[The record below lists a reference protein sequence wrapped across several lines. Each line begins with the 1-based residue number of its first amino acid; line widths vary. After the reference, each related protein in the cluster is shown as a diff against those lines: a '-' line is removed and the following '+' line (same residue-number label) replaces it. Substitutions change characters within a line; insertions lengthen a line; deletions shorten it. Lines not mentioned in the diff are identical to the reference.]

1 MLIQLAES
9 DAQILG
15 CFPTVVQ
22 LRPHLNADEFVDRV
36 RRQMLNGY
44 RLAFVQ
50 DKKIQ
55 GEGEIDAVPD
65 QTIAV
70 AGFRISECLAW
81 GKFLY
86 VDELVV
92 TEQGRSQGYGQ
103 QLLQWLMDYAE
114 QQHCEQFHLDSGVQR
129 FEAHRFYFR
138 QRLSITCYHFARLL

>member
-15 CFPTVVQ
+15 CFPTLVQ

-50 DKKIQ
+50 NTKILSA
-55 GEGEIDAVPD
+55 GEMGAADD

-103 QLLQWLMDYAE
+103 QLLQWLMDYAA

-138 QRLSITCYHFARLL
+138 QRLSITCYHFARQL